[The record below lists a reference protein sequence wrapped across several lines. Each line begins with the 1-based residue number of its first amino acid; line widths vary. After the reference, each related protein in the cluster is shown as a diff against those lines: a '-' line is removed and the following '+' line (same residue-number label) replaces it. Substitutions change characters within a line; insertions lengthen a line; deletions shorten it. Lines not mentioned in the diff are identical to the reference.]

1 MANIDK
7 IKEQGNQAAP
17 LLTELCDEKLVI
29 SCTRISGNP
38 GIESLEINGL
48 KGKTDFMKFR
58 DLIRTGKL
66 DYKRVEVLLVE
77 ESTKYKRVH
86 KAYSVYYSSEVA
98 GRLDFYTH
106 FIVHNP
112 ASNAVDIFLTIG
124 MEDFDV
130 KIYAYN
136 ASDLATKYNITA
148 EFAD

>member
-17 LLTELCDEKLVI
+17 LLTELYDAKLVI
-29 SCTRISGNP
+29 SCKRIYGGP
-38 GIESLEINGL
+38 GIESLKIDGL

-58 DLIRTGKL
+58 ELIKNGKL
-66 DYKRVEVLLVE
+66 DPNRIEVLLVE
-77 ESTKYKRVH
+77 ESTKYKRVY
-86 KAYSVYYSSEVA
+86 KAYSVRYSSEAA

-106 FIVHNP
+106 FIVPNA
-112 ASNAVDIFLTIG
+112 ASNAVNLFLAIG
-124 MEDFDV
+124 MEDYTV

-136 ASDLATKYNITA
+136 ASDLATRYDITA